1 MNATSGSTV
10 MGAYDQLDE
19 LAAVCKNHALWLHV
33 DACWGGSFIMS
44 SLHKKHMEVR
54 TYNKISIWDII
65 VHNIIMC
72 SLCQGCELVDS
83 IAWNP
88 HKMMGAPLQTSVFV
102 TRHNRIL
109 HEANSASASYLFQ
122 QDKFY
127 DVSYD
132 TGDKSVQC
140 GRKTD
145 AFKLWFMLKAR
156 GEDHFESKFFECVSV
171 SHYNNLLLVS
181 QKQLTM
187 LWPKQNT

>member
-1 MNATSGSTV
+1 
-10 MGAYDQLDE
+10 
-19 LAAVCKNHALWLHV
+19 
-33 DACWGGSFIMS
+33 
-44 SLHKKHMEVR
+44 
-54 TYNKISIWDII
+54 
-65 VHNIIMC
+65 
-72 SLCQGCELVDS
+72 
-83 IAWNP
+83 
-88 HKMMGAPLQTSVFV
+88 MMGAPLQTSVFI

-156 GEDHFESKFFECVSV
+156 GEEHFESEIFKWKYTISDSYPFSTRRGAWKCLIFHCFFETT
-171 SHYNNLLLVS
+171 YF
-181 QKQLTM
+181 
-187 LWPKQNT
+187 